1 MQRNPSLCP
10 HCGKRIN
17 MQSREEA
24 KADRVNAFAM
34 WTSADDRKLNEL
46 YQSGS
51 TNFEISQIMERQVGG
66 INRRIEKLQLWRSPE
81 AAAKAEHVVTALA
94 EEPPTA
100 RARPETAAE
109 AHDRHADEEIER
121 WGLQDDAAK
130 ATVRYSD
137 SLGFGA

>member
-66 INRRIEKLQLWRSPE
+66 IKRRVEKLQLWRSPE
-81 AAAKAEHVVTALA
+81 AAAKAEHVVAALA
-94 EEPPTA
+94 EEAPAVQPKPK
-100 RARPETAAE
+100 RETLAE
-109 AHDRHADEEIER
+109 AHDRAADEEIKR
-121 WGLQDDAAK
+121 SGLRDDAAR
-130 ATVRYSD
+130 ATARYSD
-137 SLGFGA
+137 GLG